1 MEVINVAIATNI
13 LQCLIPISQFN
24 KGQASKIFDRLH
36 DEKELI
42 VLKNN
47 QPSAVILSPEEYTR
61 LTEIEEDY
69 YLLIEATKRIEDNG
83 NKETVSMDY
92 VMRNLG
98 IDEKEL
104 ENDFKINDGVVQKIK
119 GDINFYFDKYAPN
132 DNETK
137 EFTKYISL
145 YLALIVK
152 KPLHPYGN
160 DPKEDEVYMKNNSYY
175 CKGRAKFI
183 KDQKSLCR
191 YCICKNPPFAFMF

>member
-1 MEVINVAIATNI
+1 MAIATNI

-61 LTEIEEDY
+61 LTEIE
-69 YLLIEATKRIEDNG
+69 ATKRIEDNG

-104 ENDFKINDGVVQKIK
+104 ENAE
-119 GDINFYFDKYAPN
+119 DIDI
-132 DNETK
+132 E
-137 EFTKYISL
+137 
-145 YLALIVK
+145 
-152 KPLHPYGN
+152 
-160 DPKEDEVYMKNNSYY
+160 
-175 CKGRAKFI
+175 
-183 KDQKSLCR
+183 
-191 YCICKNPPFAFMF
+191 

>member
-1 MEVINVAIATNI
+1 MDRKDLEAKVLQAVACVMPEID
-13 LQCLIPISQFN
+13 IS
-24 KGQASKIFDRLH
+24 KLDMTAELT
-36 DEKELI
+36 KEYGVNSVSIIQLI
-42 VLKNN
+42 V
-47 QPSAVILSPEEYTR
+47 
-61 LTEIEEDY
+61 
-69 YLLIEATKRIEDNG
+69 
-83 NKETVSMDY
+83 
-92 VMRNLG
+92 
-98 IDEKEL
+98 EL

-160 DPKEDEVYMKNNSYY
+160 DPKKDEVYMKNNSYY

>member
-1 MEVINVAIATNI
+1 M
-13 LQCLIPISQFN
+13 
-24 KGQASKIFDRLH
+24 KASKLLNEIRENLKDYPI
-36 DEKELI
+36 DY
-42 VLKNN
+42 LKNK
-47 QPSAVILSPEEYTR
+47 VTDDKY
-61 LTEIEEDY
+61 
-69 YLLIEATKRIEDNG
+69 
-83 NKETVSMDY
+83 
-92 VMRNLG
+92 
-98 IDEKEL
+98 EKDL

>member
-1 MEVINVAIATNI
+1 MAIATNI

-47 QPSAVILSPEEYTR
+47 QPSAVI
-61 LTEIEEDY
+61 
-69 YLLIEATKRIEDNG
+69 EATKRIEDNG

-104 ENDFKINDGVVQKIK
+104 ENAE
-119 GDINFYFDKYAPN
+119 DIDI
-132 DNETK
+132 E
-137 EFTKYISL
+137 
-145 YLALIVK
+145 
-152 KPLHPYGN
+152 
-160 DPKEDEVYMKNNSYY
+160 
-175 CKGRAKFI
+175 
-183 KDQKSLCR
+183 
-191 YCICKNPPFAFMF
+191 

>member
-1 MEVINVAIATNI
+1 M
-13 LQCLIPISQFN
+13 
-24 KGQASKIFDRLH
+24 
-36 DEKELI
+36 
-42 VLKNN
+42 KNN